1 MRYFTA
7 TLTLVVL
14 LGATTA
20 RAQIDARMLRYPD
33 VSETQIAFVY
43 AGDIWVVAKEG
54 GPARRLSSPPGEEAF
69 PRFSPDGA
77 QIAFSGNYNG
87 NTDVYVVPTLGG
99 APFRITHHP
108 GDDRVLDWTPDG
120 RGVLLA
126 SNRRSGLPAFR
137 QIYRVAIEGGQAERL
152 AVPYGEFGALSP
164 DGRRIAYTPETRGF
178 RTWKRYRG
186 GAAPEIWLLDLET
199 LDAENVSDSP
209 ANDAQPMWHGDTLYF
224 LSDRGPAQR
233 YNIWAHDL
241 ATGSKRQVTT
251 FADFDIT
258 FPASGPSDLVF
269 QAGGRLFRM
278 DLASERVSEVEVD
291 VVTDLAALVPRTA
304 DVASRITS
312 AGISPTGQRAVFEA
326 RGEIF
331 TVPARHGAV
340 RNLTHSSGAADR
352 FPAWSPDGR
361 WIASWSD
368 SEGEYELTLH
378 RADGTGEPEVV
389 TALGPGFRYR
399 PFWAPDS
406 TKLAFIDH
414 TQRIHVF
421 DRETG
426 ALTEVDR
433 GLHMLHGALAGFELS
448 WSHDSRWIAWSRG
461 LETTNSAVF
470 LFDTEA
476 GERFQAT
483 SGYYNDFRPV
493 FDPAGNYLYYYSN
506 RTLAPVYSDLDATWV
521 YPNATNIVAATLRDD
536 VPSPSHPATTRSPS
550 RRTTSPSPTLV
561 RTLTKQRPGQGTRPG
576 PGRTTRTTPGGAARH
591 RRRRLRAAGCHP
603 ADRGREL
610 RPPAGGR
617 GQGRLPAEAAR
628 RCRRRSA
635 EPHRRLGPR
644 GTGGADHPARRRQ
657 LRDLGGRQEA
667 ARVERAIVGD
677 RRRRAGADDGKPPR
691 HQRADDDARSAGR
704 VAADV
709 RRGVAHLSGLLLR
722 RRPARTRLE
731 RAPGA
736 VRRPDRPG
744 RHTLGR
750 QLPHRRA
757 HRRGQRV
764 AHLRRRGRHRG
775 GAPARRR
782 PARRRL
788 VAGERRLPHR
798 PHRAG
803 RALGHRGPVP
813 ARRARRRRRRRR
825 LPARRQR
832 KPLDPARDPHA
843 AFEGLAGETVLLTV
857 NDRPTT
863 DGAREVVVTTLRS
876 EATLRMRDWIERNRL
891 RVDEASGGRI
901 GYVYV
906 PNTAVP
912 GQTELVRQFNHQHAK
927 DGLII
932 DERWNGGGQLPDR
945 FVELMNRE
953 TVGHIYFRHGAIA
966 RQPAITHRGHKAM
979 LINGQAGSGG
989 DAFPW
994 FFREMDAGVLVGERT
1009 WGGLIGPASGHQLI
1023 DGGFY
1028 TAPPGRLY
1036 RNDGQWF
1043 AEGHGVEPDIP
1054 VTDHPG
1060 ELAKGN
1066 DPQLDAAVAE
1076 LMRRI
1081 REDPPALPAP
1091 PPDERRIATD
1101 SSDSSGDRGGG
1112 RSSCTRSR
1120 RARSWNADPPH
1131 TAFRM
1136 SASSSPPA

>member
-7 TLTLVVL
+7 TLTLLVSLAATPVL
-14 LGATTA
+14 
-20 RAQIDARMLRYPD
+20 AQIDARMLRYPD

-54 GPARRLSSPPGEEAF
+54 GSARKLSSPPGEESF
-69 PRFSPDGA
+69 PRFSPDGS

-108 GDDRVLDWTPDG
+108 GGDRVLDWTPDG

-126 SNRRSGLPAFR
+126 SNRRSGLAAFR
-137 QIYRVAIEGGQAERL
+137 QIYRVAVEGGQPERL
-152 AVPYGEFGALSP
+152 AVPYGEFGTLSP

-186 GAAPEIWLLDLET
+186 GAAPEIWVLDLET

-209 ANDAQPMWHGDTLYF
+209 ANDAQPMWHDDTLYF

-241 ATGSKRQVTT
+241 TTGAKRQVTT
-251 FADFDIT
+251 FTDFDIT
-258 FPASGPSDLVF
+258 FPAIGPSDLVF

-278 DLASERVSEVEVD
+278 DLATERVAEVAVD

-368 SEGEYELTLH
+368 SGGEYELTLH
-378 RADGTGEPEVV
+378 RADGTGEPQVV

-406 TKLAFIDH
+406 TRLAFIDH
-414 TQRIHVF
+414 TQRVF
-421 DRETG
+421 IYDRETE

-433 GLHMLHGALAGFELS
+433 GLHMLHNALAGFELS
-448 WSHDSRWIAWSRG
+448 WSHDSRWLAWSRG
-461 LETTNSAVF
+461 LETTNSAIF

-476 GERFQAT
+476 GERFQVT

-493 FDPAGNYLYYYSN
+493 FDPAGKHLYYYSN

-536 VPSPSHPATTRSPS
+536 VPSPLAPRNDEEPVAPDDDEDE
-550 RRTTSPSPTLV
+550 
-561 RTLTKQRPGQGTRPG
+561 PGEGESGEEAAGEADEAG
-576 PGRTTRTTPGGAARH
+576 PGSDDEDDAGTAPLDIDVDGFESRAVMLPVEAGNFG
-591 RRRRLRAAGCHP
+591 RLRAVDGKVVF
-603 ADRGREL
+603 
-610 RPPAGGR
+610 
-617 GQGRLPAEAAR
+617 
-628 RCRRRSA
+628 
-635 EPHRRLGPR
+635 HRRPHA
-644 GTGGADHPARRRQ
+644 GGADDQPSPIVAW
-657 LRDLGGRQEA
+657 DLEEREEQTILPDGDSFEVSADGNKLL
-667 ARVERAIVGD
+667 VSNERAWAIVDVAPGQSLENRLATGALTMTLDPPAEWRQMFDEVWRTYRDYFYDDDLHGLDWHGLRAQYGGLLDQAVTRWDVNFLIGELIGEVNASHTYVGGGD
-677 RRRRAGADDGKPPR
+677 TEAPRRRAG
-691 HQRADDDARSAGR
+691 
-704 VAADV
+704 
-709 RRGVAHLSGLLLR
+709 GLLGVDWSLENGAYR
-722 RRPARTRLE
+722 IARI
-731 RAPGA
+731 
-736 VRRPDRPG
+736 VR
-744 RHTLGR
+744 
-750 QLPHRRA
+750 
-757 HRRGQRV
+757 
-764 AHLRRRGRHRG
+764 
-775 GAPARRR
+775 GAPWDIEDRSPLDEPGVDVDEGDYLLA
-782 PARRRL
+782 
-788 VAGERRLPHR
+788 VNGN
-798 PHRAG
+798 
-803 RALGHRGPVP
+803 
-813 ARRARRRRRRRR
+813 
-825 LPARRQR
+825 
-832 KPLDPARDPHA
+832 PLDPARDPHA

-912 GQTELVRQFNHQHAK
+912 GQTELVRQFNHQHAR

-953 TVGHIYFRHGAIA
+953 TVGHIYFRHGATA
-966 RQPAITHRGHKAM
+966 RHPTITHRGHKAM

-1091 PPDERRIATD
+1091 PADERRVVTD
-1101 SSDSSGDRGGG
+1101 SNGENGDR
-1112 RSSCTRSR
+1112 
-1120 RARSWNADPPH
+1120 
-1131 TAFRM
+1131 
-1136 SASSSPPA
+1136 